1 MGQRAFEKFK
11 PYFVRTAQFKD
22 KVTCCCRQHVEMRSL
37 FKSCMQF
44 RKRLLSREGS
54 SEVKLY
60 ESLSELVDDTLCTR
74 SANTHQHKISC
85 LDRLCSECGVF
96 KFSMLP
102 GELDK
107 SDVQISWERYEYTNV
122 KVKGDKMIRKLV
134 LVRKSSSP
142 TEMFQYLKKLLE
154 TFPAH
159 QFRAY
164 WQSKRMK
171 SLVENLPIGHCVTVH
186 DFSENYKC
194 TEQNEIQSSYFQ
206 KLEVSLHVTILH
218 RHSVLEYDGKDS
230 TAEEPNIV
238 TEQFFVISPDQKHD
252 HHYTHC
258 VQNLV
263 SEYLK
268 SINCEISV
276 MHEFTDG
283 CSSQYKSRH
292 CMGDVSYSCS
302 DFGYAKILRNY
313 FETSH
318 ARGPQDA
325 AGGFIKKQADLAVIR
340 GTHVIQS
347 SSDLFDYAQSNLST
361 TADSSK
367 CSQRIFRYVDSVNRD
382 RDRNFLP
389 VKENRKIHQ
398 VRSFDDGEI
407 FVRKLSC
414 YSCQSCIVGN
424 YSTCM
429 NDAQLGTYNKIK
441 MVKESEHN
449 DSDADSDNDEGV
461 GDETNICDFVSKGTI
476 FAVKAD
482 DTDCPYYI
490 LRASKDPIILRK
502 TATDKWGASYYQGNK
517 VIHGYYFN
525 TIDNNSFKLK
535 LLKRIPAIVPALS
548 VIYICSEVDIDD
560 NGLINLKLVSAW
572 PNSAVLRPRI
582 KCIYK

>member
-1 MGQRAFEKFK
+1 MGQRAFEKCK

-85 LDRLCSECGVF
+85 LDRLCSECGVC

-102 GELDK
+102 GELDE
-107 SDVQISWERYEYTNV
+107 SDVQISWERYEYKNV
-122 KVKGDKMIRKLV
+122 EVKKGDKMIRKLV
-134 LVRKSSSP
+134 L
-142 TEMFQYLKKLLE
+142 
-154 TFPAH
+154 
-159 QFRAY
+159 
-164 WQSKRMK
+164 
-171 SLVENLPIGHCVTVH
+171 
-186 DFSENYKC
+186 
-194 TEQNEIQSSYFQ
+194 

-361 TADSSK
+361 MADSSK
-367 CSQRIFRYVDSVNRD
+367 CSRRIFRYVDSVNRD

-398 VRSFDDGEI
+398 VRSFNDGEI

-461 GDETNICDFVSKGTI
+461 DDETNICDFVSKGII

-490 LRASKDPIILRK
+490 LRASKDPII
-502 TATDKWGASYYQGNK
+502 
-517 VIHGYYFN
+517 
-525 TIDNNSFKLK
+525 
-535 LLKRIPAIVPALS
+535 
-548 VIYICSEVDIDD
+548 
-560 NGLINLKLVSAW
+560 
-572 PNSAVLRPRI
+572 
-582 KCIYK
+582 

>member
-1 MGQRAFEKFK
+1 
-11 PYFVRTAQFKD
+11 
-22 KVTCCCRQHVEMRSL
+22 
-37 FKSCMQF
+37 
-44 RKRLLSREGS
+44 
-54 SEVKLY
+54 
-60 ESLSELVDDTLCTR
+60 
-74 SANTHQHKISC
+74 
-85 LDRLCSECGVF
+85 
-96 KFSMLP
+96 
-102 GELDK
+102 
-107 SDVQISWERYEYTNV
+107 
-122 KVKGDKMIRKLV
+122 
-134 LVRKSSSP
+134 
-142 TEMFQYLKKLLE
+142 
-154 TFPAH
+154 
-159 QFRAY
+159 
-164 WQSKRMK
+164 MK

-194 TEQNEIQSSYFQ
+194 TEQNEIQSTYFQ

-230 TAEEPNIV
+230 TEEEPNIV

-302 DFGYAKILRNY
+302 DFGYAKILPNY

-367 CSQRIFRYVDSVNRD
+367 CSRRIFRYVDSVNRD

-449 DSDADSDNDEGV
+449 DSNADSDNDEGV
-461 GDETNICDFVSKGTI
+461 DDETNICDSVSKGTI

-502 TATDKWGASYYQGNK
+502 TATDRWGASYHQGNK

-525 TIDNNSFKLK
+525 TIDNNPFKLK
-535 LLKRIPAIVPALS
+535 LSKRIPAIVPALS
-548 VIYICSEVDIDD
+548 VI
-560 NGLINLKLVSAW
+560 
-572 PNSAVLRPRI
+572 
-582 KCIYK
+582 

>member
-1 MGQRAFEKFK
+1 MGQRAFEKCK

-60 ESLSELVDDTLCTR
+60 ESLSELVDDTLCTH

-85 LDRLCSECGVF
+85 LDRLCSECGVC

-102 GELDK
+102 GELDE
-107 SDVQISWERYEYTNV
+107 SDVQISWERYEYKNV

-134 LVRKSSSP
+134 L
-142 TEMFQYLKKLLE
+142 
-154 TFPAH
+154 
-159 QFRAY
+159 
-164 WQSKRMK
+164 
-171 SLVENLPIGHCVTVH
+171 
-186 DFSENYKC
+186 
-194 TEQNEIQSSYFQ
+194 
-206 KLEVSLHVTILH
+206 
-218 RHSVLEYDGKDS
+218 
-230 TAEEPNIV
+230 
-238 TEQFFVISPDQKHD
+238 
-252 HHYTHC
+252 
-258 VQNLV
+258 
-263 SEYLK
+263 
-268 SINCEISV
+268 
-276 MHEFTDG
+276 
-283 CSSQYKSRH
+283 
-292 CMGDVSYSCS
+292 
-302 DFGYAKILRNY
+302 ILRNY

-367 CSQRIFRYVDSVNRD
+367 CSRRIFRYVDSVNRD

-389 VKENRKIHQ
+389 VKENRKIHR
-398 VRSFDDGEI
+398 VRSFNDGEI

-449 DSDADSDNDEGV
+449 DTDADSDNDEGV
-461 GDETNICDFVSKGTI
+461 DDETNICDFVSKGTI

-502 TATDKWGASYYQGNK
+502 TATDKWGASYHQGNK
-517 VIHGYYFN
+517 VIYV
-525 TIDNNSFKLK
+525 TTLT
-535 LLKRIPAIVPALS
+535 LLIITHS
-548 VIYICSEVDIDD
+548 
-560 NGLINLKLVSAW
+560 N
-572 PNSAVLRPRI
+572 
-582 KCIYK
+582 

>member
-1 MGQRAFEKFK
+1 MNNYRKRIRADLTSTPKSDEGIPFSNRMDKARSDALTERTKRIVHDFWLQSNVSRPTNNKNDIKRVRISPNVYSSHSCYILEKTQTEVFLQFKNEYPDEKIGQRAFEKCK

-74 SANTHQHKISC
+74 STNTHQHKISC
-85 LDRLCSECGVF
+85 LDRLCSECGVC

-102 GELDK
+102 GELDE
-107 SDVQISWERYEYTNV
+107 SDVQISWERYEYKNV
-122 KVKGDKMIRKLV
+122 KVK
-134 LVRKSSSP
+134 
-142 TEMFQYLKKLLE
+142 
-154 TFPAH
+154 
-159 QFRAY
+159 
-164 WQSKRMK
+164 
-171 SLVENLPIGHCVTVH
+171 
-186 DFSENYKC
+186 
-194 TEQNEIQSSYFQ
+194 
-206 KLEVSLHVTILH
+206 
-218 RHSVLEYDGKDS
+218 
-230 TAEEPNIV
+230 
-238 TEQFFVISPDQKHD
+238 
-252 HHYTHC
+252 
-258 VQNLV
+258 
-263 SEYLK
+263 
-268 SINCEISV
+268 
-276 MHEFTDG
+276 
-283 CSSQYKSRH
+283 
-292 CMGDVSYSCS
+292 
-302 DFGYAKILRNY
+302 
-313 FETSH
+313 
-318 ARGPQDA
+318 
-325 AGGFIKKQADLAVIR
+325 
-340 GTHVIQS
+340 
-347 SSDLFDYAQSNLST
+347 
-361 TADSSK
+361 
-367 CSQRIFRYVDSVNRD
+367 DSVNRD

-449 DSDADSDNDEGV
+449 DSDADSNKDEGV
-461 GDETNICDFVSKGTI
+461 DDETNICDFVSNGTI

-490 LRASKDPIILRK
+490 LRASKDPLILRK
-502 TATDKWGASYYQGNK
+502 TATDKWGASYHHGNK

-525 TIDNNSFKLK
+525 TVDNNPFKLK

-560 NGLINLKLVSAW
+560 NGLINLNESLHGRI
-572 PNSAVLRPRI
+572 LR
-582 KCIYK
+582 CLDHE

>member
-1 MGQRAFEKFK
+1 MSFRINENWSIKKLKQALPITPNKRAAVLSAYVDCNRILKSPGVKKFHDSFEESVEKMAIRNIQDVITSVKHKRNGEAKAALNILTSSVSGENISDRKRATKSLANILGVNSRTLQKGKKNRTKVLHSEHSSFLYTTRKTRSDALTERTKRIVHDFWLQSNVSRPTNNKNDIKRVRISPNVYSSHSCYILEKTQTEIFLQFKNEYPDEKIGQRAFEKCK

-37 FKSCMQF
+37 LNHVCNF
-44 RKRLLSREGS
+44 
-54 SEVKLY
+54 VKDY
-60 ESLSELVDDTLCTR
+60 C
-74 SANTHQHKISC
+74 
-85 LDRLCSECGVF
+85 
-96 KFSMLP
+96 P
-102 GELDK
+102 GKEA
-107 SDVQISWERYEYTNV
+107 
-122 KVKGDKMIRKLV
+122 
-134 LVRKSSSP
+134 VR
-142 TEMFQYLKKLLE
+142 
-154 TFPAH
+154 
-159 QFRAY
+159 
-164 WQSKRMK
+164 
-171 SLVENLPIGHCVTVH
+171 
-186 DFSENYKC
+186 
-194 TEQNEIQSSYFQ
+194 
-206 KLEVSLHVTILH
+206 
-218 RHSVLEYDGKDS
+218 
-230 TAEEPNIV
+230 
-238 TEQFFVISPDQKHD
+238 
-252 HHYTHC
+252 
-258 VQNLV
+258 
-263 SEYLK
+263 
-268 SINCEISV
+268 
-276 MHEFTDG
+276 
-283 CSSQYKSRH
+283 
-292 CMGDVSYSCS
+292 
-302 DFGYAKILRNY
+302 YAKILRNY

-340 GTHVIQS
+340 
-347 SSDLFDYAQSNLST
+347 
-361 TADSSK
+361 
-367 CSQRIFRYVDSVNRD
+367 DSVNRD

-449 DSDADSDNDEGV
+449 DSDADSNNDEGV
-461 GDETNICDFVSKGTI
+461 DDETNICDFVSNGTI

-502 TATDKWGASYYQGNK
+502 TATDKWGASYHQGNK

-525 TIDNNSFKLK
+525 TIDNNPFKLK

-560 NGLINLKLVSAW
+560 NGLINLNESLHGRI
-572 PNSAVLRPRI
+572 LR
-582 KCIYK
+582 CLDHE